1 MTFEE
6 LQRDHPE
13 YFESAFKRIKH
24 EALAR
29 MLDRYT
35 EQNTYNVMA
44 DVGAYIFNEFDKV
57 KDELEKEL
65 A

>member
-24 EALAR
+24 KALAIK
-29 MLDRYT
+29 LDS
-35 EQNTYNVMA
+35 QSLSQI
-44 DVGAYIFNEFDKV
+44 GAYIFHEFDKV

-65 A
+65 S

>member
-24 EALAR
+24 EVLAR
-29 MLDRYT
+29 MLDRSDGIDGLRHF
-35 EQNTYNVMA
+35 EI
-44 DVGAYIFNEFDKV
+44 GAYVYYEFDKV